1 MAAVTRNVRRRL
13 GDERGAELL
22 ELAIV
27 LPMLLVVF
35 AAMIDFAVLF
45 QRYQVVTNAAREGA
59 RVGIL
64 PDYGTA
70 DVQARVNTYLTQA
83 GLTAAAPAPGVDY
96 DAMEVSPGGLT
107 MNVVRVTVQYPHQ
120 FIFLGPA
127 ISLVGGSAFANI
139 TLAAGA
145 TMRQEIAAAAP

>member
-1 MAAVTRNVRRRL
+1 MAAVVRDVRKRL
-13 GDERGAELL
+13 GGERGAELL
-22 ELAIV
+22 ELAIT
-27 LPMLLVVF
+27 LPILLVVF

-70 DVQARVNTYLTQA
+70 DVQARVNSYLAQS
-83 GLTAAAPAPGVDY
+83 GLTDTAPAPGVNY
-96 DAMEVSPGGLT
+96 ESVEVTPGGAT
-107 MNVVRVTVQYPHQ
+107 MTVVRVVVQYPHQ

-127 ISLVGGSAFANI
+127 VALVGGGPKADI
-139 TLAAGA
+139 MLAAAA
-145 TMRQEIAAAAP
+145 TMRQELAAAP

>member
-1 MAAVTRNVRRRL
+1 MRRNARTRF
-13 GDERGAELL
+13 GGERGAELL
-22 ELAIV
+22 ELAIT

-64 PDYGTA
+64 PDYQIA
-70 DVQARVNTYLTQA
+70 DVRARINTYLVQA
-83 GLTAAAPAPGVDY
+83 GLTATAPLPAVNYTTIG
-96 DAMEVSPGGLT
+96 AGPGGST
-107 MNVVRVTVQYPHQ
+107 MNVVTVTVQYPHQ

-127 ISLVGGSAFANI
+127 ISLVGGSSMANI
-139 TLAAGA
+139 MLAAGA
-145 TMRQEIAAAAP
+145 TMRQELAAAP

>member
-1 MAAVTRNVRRRL
+1 MAAISSNGVARL
-13 GDERGAELL
+13 AGERGAEIV

-64 PDYGTA
+64 PDYGTP
-70 DVQARVNTYLTQA
+70 DVQARVNSYLTQS
-83 GLTAAAPAPGVDY
+83 GLTATGPAPAVTYTDL
-96 DAMEVSPGGLT
+96 ELSPGGAT
-107 MNVVRVTVQYPHQ
+107 MSVVTVTVQYPHQ

-127 ISLVGGSAFANI
+127 ISLVGGTAYADI
-139 TLAAGA
+139 TLAAAA
-145 TMRQEIAAAAP
+145 TMRQELAATP